1 MQDDNQAQSV
11 DPQPDV
17 RFVHQEERTW
27 VLLMY
32 ILHLFGAV
40 LAIPS
45 IIALIFN
52 YFLMDRALPE
62 TRSHH
67 RWMIRTFWWA
77 LVWTIVACIL
87 YITLIGIPLAILMG
101 GIVWLWWMYRQIRG
115 LLRLADYRPMPG

>member
-1 MQDDNQAQSV
+1 MTEPDIQLVNQEQ
-11 DPQPDV
+11 
-17 RFVHQEERTW
+17 RTW
-27 VLLMY
+27 VLFMY

-45 IIALIFN
+45 IVALVFN
-52 YFLMDRALPE
+52 YLLMDRALPE

-77 LVWTIVACIL
+77 LAWTILACVL
-87 YITLIGIPLAILMG
+87 YITLIGIPLAILLWG
-101 GIVWLWWMYRQIRG
+101 LIWLWWMYRQIRG